1 MSDLEAELFPVG
13 MSLLGRQ
20 IVWELVRAHWQDERL
35 SVKAL
40 TLAVGGSEN
49 GTRRHLQ
56 RLEQAGLLLI
66 RKGRR
71 DRRSLELSPSPRLL
85 EAIDRL
91 LDALE
96 SAIQGSKYRQ
106 EVGSS

>member
-1 MSDLEAELFPVG
+1 MGLIKCLC
-13 MSLLGRQ
+13 Q
-20 IVWELVRAHWQDERL
+20 I
-35 SVKAL
+35 
-40 TLAVGGSEN
+40 
-49 GTRRHLQ
+49 RHLQ

-106 EVGSS
+106 EFSRS